1 MFINI
6 ESGGEGGIGFGGAG
20 LRSSTV
26 GKNMFF
32 FVSIFVLSVWFP
44 SSTLRIGDVN
54 IHTNLLTTSSQRGF
68 LGSTLCGLRF
78 KCLGIHGSS
87 SPFIVLGQLSSS
99 ANGQCHIVH
108 ALVEF
113 FAKGQALRATGQ
125 SHLVHAP
132 VEAYASV
139 TRKSL
144 RCVVLSSLDH
154 INDPVIQD

>member
-1 MFINI
+1 MGNVTL
-6 ESGGEGGIGFGGAG
+6 SMLWLNSS
-20 LRSSTV
+20 LRVKLCEPLGRVT
-26 GKNMFF
+26 
-32 FVSIFVLSVWFP
+32 LSMP
-44 SSTLRIGDVN
+44 RLKHMHR
-54 IHTNLLTTSSQRGF
+54 
-68 LGSTLCGLRF
+68 
-78 KCLGIHGSS
+78 
-87 SPFIVLGQLSSS
+87 FIVLGQMSSS